1 MVIFYIRY
9 LALAWRG
16 MWPYRLAFC
25 VLLVWAASAYGQ
37 SPGIIGTAA
46 GTGSPGFA
54 GDGGPASQAKLDT
67 ADNISAI
74 SNRVSVLIPLP
85 SDTIPP
91 AAPTE
96 MAAFAVDGRVFL
108 QWAANSVPDLAAYLL
123 FREDDEQHISSV
135 PRAQVPFS
143 TTTFI
148 DDEVPIGQTYFYRL
162 AAIDSA
168 GNQSPTSEVVQ
179 ATLHLVPDHLSPN
192 PPAMPTAEWIRGMI
206 ALHWVVNVEP
216 DLSDYLVLRSE
227 DNQFM
232 LSDSLGWVSH
242 ASFADSAVAM
252 ETTYCYRLVARVY
265 IFTDYRSKPP
275 CCPVKWFC

>member
-1 MVIFYIRY
+1 VR
-9 LALAWRG
+9 
-16 MWPYRLAFC
+16 
-25 VLLVWAASAYGQ
+25 LVWAASVYGQ
-37 SPGIIGTAA
+37 PPGITGTAA

-67 ADNISAI
+67 ADNISAF

-85 SDTIPP
+85 PDTIPP
-91 AAPTE
+91 AVPTE

-108 QWAANSVPDLAAYLL
+108 QWAENSVPDLAAYLV
-123 FREDDEQHISSV
+123 FREDDEQHVSSV
-135 PRAQVPFS
+135 PRAKVPFS
-143 TTTFI
+143 TTPFI
-148 DDEVPIGQTYFYRL
+148 DDEVIIGQTYFHRL

-179 ATLHLVPDHLSPN
+179 ATLHLVPDHLSPDQ
-192 PPAMPTAEWIRGMI
+192 PSMPTAEWIRGMI

-232 LSDSLGWVSH
+232 LSDSLGRVSQ

-252 ETTYCYRLVARVY
+252 ETTCYYRLVARVY
-265 IFTDYRSKPP
+265 IFTYYRSKPP
-275 CCPVKWFC
+275 CWPVKCFC